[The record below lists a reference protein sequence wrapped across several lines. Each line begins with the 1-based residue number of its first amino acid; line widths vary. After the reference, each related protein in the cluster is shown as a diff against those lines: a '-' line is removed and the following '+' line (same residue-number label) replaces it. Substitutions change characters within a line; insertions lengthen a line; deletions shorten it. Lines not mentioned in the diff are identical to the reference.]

1 MDKQL
6 VRRIHAYD
14 FAILEMGLYLDTHPG
29 DTCALQKRQELQAE
43 RAALVMEYE
52 EKFGPYV
59 VTDKDVRGDCWTWV
73 NNPWPW
79 ECDWGVKHVAV

>member
-14 FAILEMGLYLDTHPG
+14 FAILEMGLYLDTHPS
-29 DTCALQKRQELQAE
+29 DTCALKKRQEFQTE
-43 RAALVMEYE
+43 REALVMEYE
-52 EKFGPYV
+52 AKYGPYV
-59 VTDKDVRGDCWTWV
+59 VTDTDVRGDSWTWV

-79 ECDWGVKHVAV
+79 ECEWGYNHVAV